1 MRNNLLL
8 LIAVFILGTAMKS
21 DKAAYE
27 VYDLKGKDA
36 EYKDIL
42 KAALE
47 SDIILFGELHNS
59 PICHWLELE
68 LTTDLYAEK
77 KENLVIGAE
86 MFETDDQL
94 IIDEYLAGLMK
105 EKNFEGELKVW
116 DNYKTDYKPLVSFAL
131 NNKLRFIGTNVPR
144 RYASLV
150 NKRGFEAL
158 DSLTT
163 EAKSYLPPLPVAY
176 DASLKGYVEMV
187 QMMKEAGGHDTLHIA
202 KAQAIKDATM
212 AFSILQNWSPGKT
225 FIHYNGTYHSNIF
238 EGIYWYLKQ
247 ANPDLRILTIASAEQ
262 DTLGTLTEENANLA
276 DFTILVPSNMTK
288 TY

>member
-1 MRNNLLL
+1 MRKNLLL
-8 LIAVFILGTAMKS
+8 LIAVFVLGTAMKS
-21 DKAAYE
+21 DKPAYE

-36 EYKDIL
+36 GYNDIL
-42 KAALE
+42 KAATE
-47 SDIILFGELHNS
+47 ADVILFGELHNS

-68 LTTDLYAEK
+68 LAIDLYAGK

-94 IIDEYLAGLMK
+94 IINEYFAGLMK
-105 EKNFEGELKVW
+105 EKNFEAEVKLW
-116 DNYKTDYKPLVSFAL
+116 DNYKTDYKPLVSFAYT
-131 NNKLRFIGTNVPR
+131 NKLRFVATNVPR

-150 NKRGFEAL
+150 NKKGFEAL
-158 DSLTT
+158 DSLTA
-163 EAKSYLPPLPVAY
+163 EAKSYLPPLPVAF
-176 DASLKGYVEMV
+176 DPELKGYVEMV

-212 AFSILQNWSPGKT
+212 AYNILQNWTAGKT
-225 FIHYNGTYHSNIF
+225 FLHYNGTYHSNNF

-247 ANPDLRILTIASAEQ
+247 ANPDLKILTIASAEQ
-262 DTLGTLTEENANLA
+262 DTLGALTEENANLA
-276 DFTILVPSNMTK
+276 DFTILVPTNMTK